1 MYPES
6 VQAPV
11 ALGNVYLSE
20 KRNEDAAR
28 WYGRAIGI
36 DPRNMSARCNLAG
49 ALANQGKYE
58 EAVRELEAALRID
71 PNHPIATERLKVIR
85 EYLPN
90 SSRRGFPSF
99 RVSDQVYSGGVKT
112 KGA

>member
-1 MYPES
+1 

-11 ALGNVYLSE
+11 GLGNLYLTE

-28 WYGRAIGI
+28 WYARAIGI

-58 EAVRELEAALRID
+58 EAVTELEAALRID
-71 PNHPIATERLKVIR
+71 PNHPIATERLKLIR
-85 EYLPN
+85 QYLQ
-90 SSRRGFPSF
+90 ST
-99 RVSDQVYSGGVKT
+99 GGAT
-112 KGA
+112 GTAASP